1 MSQDKGQRAAAWV
14 AEYLHPWW
22 PTAEKT
28 PNGRSGAD
36 IDNTPGVSFEIKT
49 GTVWRES
56 WLKQAA
62 KYRGKIKI
70 LIYLPPGCG
79 AANVANAQ
87 MIMPM
92 HVGMQ
97 LLEAAGYAPPGNAE
111 SRSG

>member
-1 MSQDKGQRAAAWV
+1 MSQDKGQRAAGWV
-14 AEYLHPWW
+14 ADYLRPWW
-22 PTAEKT
+22 PTAEKL

-36 IDNTPGVSFEIKT
+36 IDNTPGVAFEVKT
-49 GTVWRES
+49 GTVWREA

-70 LIYLPPGCG
+70 LVYLPPGCG
-79 AANVANAQ
+79 EANVANAQ

-97 LLEAAGYAPPGNAE
+97 LLADAGYAPQLE
-111 SRSG
+111 ER